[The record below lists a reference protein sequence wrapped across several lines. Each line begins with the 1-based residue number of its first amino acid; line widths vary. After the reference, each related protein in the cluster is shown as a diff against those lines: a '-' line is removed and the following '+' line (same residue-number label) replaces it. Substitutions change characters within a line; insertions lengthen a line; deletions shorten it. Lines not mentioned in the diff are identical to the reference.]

1 MGKKNNH
8 QNNSDQKE
16 QDNRRFRITARNNM
30 KKHEIEQKLKKN
42 NGIAWEQDGITYV
55 DGRIYIPNNKKI
67 KEQIL
72 QENHDPAD
80 VGYLEQ
86 QRMMELVKRNY

>member
-1 MGKKNNH
+1 MKKNN
-8 QNNSDQKE
+8 S
-16 QDNRRFRITARNNM
+16 
-30 KKHEIEQKLKKN
+30 
-42 NGIAWEQDGITYV
+42 IAWEQDGITYV

-86 QRMMELVKRNY
+86 QRMMELVKRNYWWPGLKEDIKNYIQGYLKCQQNKI

>member
-42 NGIAWEQDGITYV
+42 NGIAWEQDGITYM
-55 DGRIYIPNNKKI
+55 DRRIYVPNNEKI
-67 KEQIL
+67 KENIIFG
-72 QENHDPAD
+72 E
-80 VGYLEQ
+80 LEG
-86 QRMMELVKRNY
+86 LWGWT

>member
-30 KKHEIEQKLKKN
+30 KEHEIEQKLKKN
-42 NGIAWEQDGITYV
+42 NGISWEQDGITYM
-55 DGRIYIPNNKKI
+55 DRRIYVPNNKKI
-67 KEQIL
+67 KENIIFG
-72 QENHDPAD
+72 E
-80 VGYLEQ
+80 LEG
-86 QRMMELVKRNY
+86 LWG